1 MRGLSFDSAMILN
14 STPPSFMQKIQGWWK
29 AAANDDAYRTA
40 YRLTEFGLG
49 D

>member
-1 MRGLSFDSAMILN
+1 
-14 STPPSFMQKIQGWWK
+14 MQKIQGWWK
-29 AAANDDAYRTA
+29 AAANDDYFGPV

>member
-1 MRGLSFDSAMILN
+1 MK
-14 STPPSFMQKIQGWWK
+14 KIQGWWRN
-29 AAANDDAYRTA
+29 AANDDHFRTA